1 MGKYFFFDVDGTLL
15 PFGKSMPDSAVYAI
29 KAAQALESR
38 CFIATGRS
46 KAELPRF
53 ERLEFDGYI
62 CSAGATIEIDGER
75 IYSAHIER
83 PLFND
88 LFNYLS
94 KRGFYVLTQTD
105 SATYLTQEAGDMFK
119 RQLMIHIGRVVELNG
134 LVISSSV
141 PENEDVKKLLILSS
155 RDSLSVRSV
164 IKDLDP
170 SFTLVNN
177 TVGLPEDLMAEIVL
191 SDISKATGIEKVLSY
206 YGASR
211 EDSVAIGDGSN
222 DIEMVEYANIGIA
235 MGNASADL
243 IAVADYVT
251 TDIEKDGIKNAIF
264 YALQGGNNGRG
275 EEEGRVQEFAKK

>member
-1 MGKYFFFDVDGTLL
+1 M
-15 PFGKSMPDSAVYAI
+15 
-29 KAAQALESR
+29 
-38 CFIATGRS
+38 
-46 KAELPRF
+46 
-53 ERLEFDGYI
+53 
-62 CSAGATIEIDGER
+62 
-75 IYSAHIER
+75 
-83 PLFND
+83 
-88 LFNYLS
+88 
-94 KRGFYVLTQTD
+94 
-105 SATYLTQEAGDMFK
+105 
-119 RQLMIHIGRVVELNG
+119 
-134 LVISSSV
+134 
-141 PENEDVKKLLILSS
+141 KKLLILSS